1 VVGKL
6 IIVSGLSG
14 SGKTTLV
21 EHALSVFPNAAK
33 VISCT
38 TREKRPN
45 EHDGTHYRFFT
56 RKEFNARKKLGEFAE
71 HKSNVYGNM
80 YGTRKEDIAVA
91 CGTHSPVLLVVD
103 IQGAETL
110 NELYPNAY
118 KIFIT
123 AKNEELIERL
133 IERNASPRDIEKRI
147 ATAKHEIAKM
157 RKQRF
162 DVIIE
167 NNNGRLDE
175 VKKHFCSLI
184 QNVIDGLT
192 SAIP

>member
-6 IIVSGLSG
+6 IILSGLSG

-21 EHALSVFPNAAK
+21 EHALSHFANGTK

-38 TREKRPN
+38 TREKRAGEDN
-45 EHDGTHYRFFT
+45 GIHYHFFS

-71 HKSNVYGNM
+71 HKPSVYGNM
-80 YGTRKEDIAVA
+80 YGTRKEDIAAA
-91 CGTHSPVLLVVD
+91 CEAHSPVFLVVD

-110 NELYPNAY
+110 SELYPSAY

-123 AKNEELIERL
+123 AKNEELTARL
-133 IERNASPRDIEKRI
+133 IERNATPEDIEKRI
-147 ATAKHEIAKM
+147 STAKHEIAKM
-157 RKQRF
+157 RKQHF

-167 NNNGRLDE
+167 NNNGRLEE
-175 VKKHFCSLI
+175 VKNHFSLLV
-184 QNVIDGLT
+184 QNVVNGLT
-192 SAIP
+192 SAFP